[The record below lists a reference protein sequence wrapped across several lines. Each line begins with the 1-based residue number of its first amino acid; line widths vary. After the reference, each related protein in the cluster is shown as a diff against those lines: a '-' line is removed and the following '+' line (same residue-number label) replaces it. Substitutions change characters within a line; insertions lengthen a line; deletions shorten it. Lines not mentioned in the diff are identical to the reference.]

1 MGTAVGKF
9 RTADVATIEFILKT
23 KENVA
28 VGKEQ
33 DILQQLQMSVAK
45 TVRMSTNL
53 PKICQCV
60 CVVFHIIKV
69 TIIIS

>member
-1 MGTAVGKF
+1 MRTAVGKF

-53 PKICQCV
+53 PKIC
-60 CVVFHIIKV
+60 
-69 TIIIS
+69 

>member
-1 MGTAVGKF
+1 MRMALVKF

-28 VGKEQ
+28 VVEEQ

-53 PKICQCV
+53 PKFRFWMCV
-60 CVVFHIIKV
+60 SHIIKV